1 MIFGASQG
9 ATAYE
14 SGIGGSGATAAP
26 PRAWE
31 SLLEEPFSAFVAAH
45 RTRALR
51 LAWRLVGGDSDAAE
65 DVTQDAFVKA
75 YRSLDGFRGDAK
87 LETWFYRILVRQ
99 ASNYRRWRAVRDRF
113 DGLFRDEDAQIPDPR
128 PRAVGDPA
136 LRRRIGEALDQL
148 TRKQREAFVLVHM
161 EGFSV
166 REAASVMGS
175 AEGTL
180 KSHLH
185 RALVQLR
192 EQLGDV
198 RAPNPDTV
206 PREMSAEG
214 AGR

>member
-1 MIFGASQG
+1 V
-9 ATAYE
+9 
-14 SGIGGSGATAAP
+14 
-26 PRAWE
+26 
-31 SLLEEPFSAFVAAH
+31 EERFSAFVTTH

-65 DVTQDAFVKA
+65 DVTQEAFLKA
-75 YRSLDGFRGDAK
+75 YRSLDGFRGEAK

-99 ASNYRRWRAVRDRF
+99 ASNYRRWRAVRDRW
-113 DGLFRDEDAQIPDPR
+113 DGLFRDEDAEIPDPR
-128 PRAVGDPA
+128 PRAVGDPV
-136 LRRRIGEALDQL
+136 LRRRIDEALSQL

-166 REAASVMGS
+166 REAAEVMGS

-198 RAPNPDTV
+198 QAPPAMDGPAKRAL
-206 PREMSAEG
+206 EG
-214 AGR
+214 ASR